1 MSRFYELDFMTCV
14 FHDSGFA
21 TSTLLAQT
29 DHGFLHLAKLESE
42 VVQLKEEIN
51 VKSEELDVR
60 LRCYNEFQMATARNA
75 ERDLRYLL

>member
-1 MSRFYELDFMTCV
+1 M
-14 FHDSGFA
+14 
-21 TSTLLAQT
+21 
-29 DHGFLHLAKLESE
+29 DHGLQHLAKLESE

-75 ERDLRYLL
+75 ERDLRYLEIISFFTFFCGGYKFIELSH